1 MSIVDF
7 GKMEK
12 SMDSV
17 DTHLQMET
25 SIKVSLLKE
34 WGLEKESIHG
44 LTVVFTRGNGEQTK
58 WTVMEYIELL
68 ME

>member
-34 WGLEKESIHG
+34 
-44 LTVVFTRGNGEQTK
+44 
-58 WTVMEYIELL
+58 
-68 ME
+68 